1 MASTLV
7 RIPRKFYEDH
17 DERCLPTPVAHRT
30 TTRHVFVDINDP
42 LLPELLDDAE
52 YYADERGICPE
63 VRGIC
68 RSAKATAKA
77 ITAACVDLPPK

>member
-1 MASTLV
+1 MTTTLIC
-7 RIPRKFYEDH
+7 IPRKFYEDH
-17 DERCLPTPVAHRT
+17 GERCLPTPEAHRT
-30 TTRHVFVDINDP
+30 TARHVFVDINDP

-77 ITAACVDLPPK
+77 ITAAIKETP